1 MEAGTKLG
9 PYEITEQLGAG
20 GMGEVYLAEDTRLGR
35 KVATSLRILMSVV
48 LAATAPALAQEFPRA
63 TPESVGL
70 STGGLER
77 ATNALQAH
85 IDAGDIAGVVA
96 AVVRDGKL
104 VYFEALGYRDLE
116 ALDPMAVD
124 ALFRQYSMTRPI
136 TSLAAMILWE
146 EGELALDD
154 PISKY
159 LPPFTNQRVFVDS
172 SQPGMDRTRAR
183 FGEITVEQLHTH
195 TSGLGSRSSEIYR
208 AEGVRLRSISI
219 ERMVDN
225 AARVPLFEDP
235 GTRFR
240 YGISTTILGR
250 VVEVVSGMP
259 LEEFFEERIFKPLG
273 MTDTVF
279 WADAAQSSRL
289 ATVYRPSPD
298 GELRPHV
305 IEDVPF
311 TERPPLIEGG
321 VGLLSTVPDYLRLSQ
336 MFLNRGELDGQ
347 RVLRPETVDI
357 MTVNR
362 IPDELLPLFG
372 RDNGYGWG
380 LGFCIAINPALISF
394 PIGQDV
400 YWWDGSAGTRFFIDP
415 RQNMIIVIMAQ
426 VSPARGNEFRE
437 EFSTLVDAAILERR

>member
-1 MEAGTKLG
+1 MT
-9 PYEITEQLGAG
+9 Y
-20 GMGEVYLAEDTRLGR
+20 
-35 KVATSLRILMSVV
+35 LRIVTSIALATAAAPV
-48 LAATAPALAQEFPRA
+48 LAQSLPIA

-70 STGGLER
+70 STQGLER
-77 ATNALQAH
+77 ATSALQAH

-96 AVVRDGKL
+96 AVARDGKL
-104 VYFEALGYRDLE
+104 VYSEALGYRDLK
-116 ALDPMAVD
+116 AQDPMAPD
-124 ALFRQYSMTRPI
+124 ALFRQYSMTRSI

-146 EGELALDD
+146 EGRLALDD

-159 LPPFTNQRVFVDS
+159 LPQFVNQAVFLDS
-172 SQPGMDRTRAR
+172 SAPDMQRTRAR
-183 FGEITVEQLHTH
+183 SGEITIEQLHTH
-195 TSGLGSRSSEIYR
+195 TSGLGSRSSDIYR
-208 AEGVRLRSISI
+208 AESVRLRSISV
-219 ERMVDN
+219 EEMVDN

-250 VVEVVSGMP
+250 VIEVVSGVP

-279 WADAAQSSRL
+279 WADATRATRL

-298 GELRPHV
+298 GELRPHA
-305 IEDVPF
+305 IEDLPF

-336 MFLNRGELDGQ
+336 MFLNRGQLDGQ
-347 RVLRPETVDI
+347 RVLRPETVDM
-357 MTVNR
+357 MTANR
-362 IPDELLPLFG
+362 IPDGLLPLFG

-380 LGFCIAINPALISF
+380 LGFCIAMNPELADF

-400 YWWDGSAGTRFFIDP
+400 YWWDGSAGTRFLIDP

-426 VSPARGNEFRE
+426 VSPARGNGFRE
-437 EFSTLVDAAILERR
+437 EFLTLVDAAIRERR

>member
-1 MEAGTKLG
+1 MTF
-9 PYEITEQLGAG
+9 
-20 GMGEVYLAEDTRLGR
+20 
-35 KVATSLRILMSVV
+35 LRVV
-48 LAATAPALAQEFPRA
+48 ISIVLVTATAPLLAQEIPRA

-70 STGGLER
+70 STAGLQR
-77 ATNALQAH
+77 ATSALQAH
-85 IDAGDIAGVVA
+85 IDAGDIGGVVA
-96 AVVRDGKL
+96 AVARDGKL
-104 VYFEALGYRDLE
+104 VYSEALGYRDVVTQ
-116 ALDPMAVD
+116 DPMAPD
-124 ALFRQYSMTRPI
+124 TLFRQYSMTRSI

-146 EGELALDD
+146 EGRLALDD

-159 LPPFTNQRVFVDS
+159 LPQFANQAVFVDS
-172 SQPGMDRTRAR
+172 SAPDMERTRAR
-183 FGEITVEQLHTH
+183 SGDITIEQLHTH
-195 TSGLGSRSSEIYR
+195 TSGLGSRSSDIYR
-208 AEGVRLRSISI
+208 AESVRLRSISV
-219 ERMVDN
+219 EEMVDN

-259 LEEFFEERIFKPLG
+259 LEEFFEKRIFQPLG

-279 WADAAQSSRL
+279 WVGAARAARL

-298 GELRPHV
+298 GELRPHA

-321 VGLLSTVPDYLRLSQ
+321 VGLLSTVPDYVRLSQ

-347 RVLRPETVDI
+347 RVLRPETVDM
-357 MTVNR
+357 MTANR

-380 LGFCIAINPALISF
+380 LGFCIAMDPTRVGF

-426 VSPARGNEFRE
+426 VSPARGNGFRE

>member
-1 MEAGTKLG
+1 MTL
-9 PYEITEQLGAG
+9 L
-20 GMGEVYLAEDTRLGR
+20 RL
-35 KVATSLRILMSVV
+35 VMSIVFMA
-48 LAATAPALAQEFPRA
+48 AATTAFGQRFPRV

-70 STGGLER
+70 STEGLDR

-96 AVVRDGKL
+96 AVVRDGRL
-104 VYFEALGYRDLE
+104 VYSEALGYRELE
-116 ALDPMAVD
+116 AQDPMPDD
-124 ALFRQYSMTRPI
+124 ALFRQYSMTRSI

-146 EGELALDD
+146 EGKLALAD

-159 LPPFTNQRVFVDS
+159 LPQFANQRVFVDPA
-172 SQPGMDRTRAR
+172 QPDMERTRAR
-183 FGEITVEQLHTH
+183 TGDITVEQLHTH
-195 TSGLGSRSSEIYR
+195 TSGLGSRGSEIYR

-219 ERMVDN
+219 EQMVDS

-240 YGISTTILGR
+240 YGISTTVLGR

-259 LEEFFEERIFKPLG
+259 LEEFFEERIFEPLG

-279 WADAAQSSRL
+279 WADSTRASRL
-289 ATVYRPSPD
+289 ATVYRPTPE
-298 GELRPHV
+298 GELRPHA

-311 TERPPLIEGG
+311 TERPTLIEGG
-321 VGLLSTVPDYLRLSQ
+321 VGLLSTGPDYLRFSQ
-336 MFLNRGELDGQ
+336 MFLNRGELDGR
-347 RVLRPETVDI
+347 RVLRPETIDM

-362 IPDELLPLFG
+362 IPDELFPLFG
-372 RDNGYGWG
+372 QDNGYGWG
-380 LGFCIAINPALISF
+380 LGFCIAMDPTLVSF

-426 VSPARGNEFRE
+426 VSPASGNGFRE
-437 EFSTLVDAAILERR
+437 EFSTLVDAAIIERR